1 MLNWALQAGTLRLR
15 WRGTRQGAIGI
26 CPYYKKSDPRIR
38 RDSAGLNLSRPTES
52 NNNMIGRVLPRYLVL
67 VATLTLA
74 VVGMTW
80 MIYGQYRWLATDI
93 VERSVEEHKA
103 ILEGSYEGRARAQLH
118 RIADSI
124 AAASGQNDSAS
135 TSLLLE
141 KATLENEHLA
151 GVRYVR
157 RDLPIL
163 QAGDVPEQVGDVS
176 TQWAKDNL
184 YLTYPVTLGDENF
197 GVLIGNFTLNELRR
211 EVNQFR
217 RQLIG
222 QGRERRRASFIRIGI
237 ATLLMLGLCGVVIW
251 VIVKNQS
258 ARIRALKVQAEKLS
272 DADFG
277 EPLRVLHGDDLG
289 DLAEVFNN
297 MREKLK
303 RTTVSRDYID
313 NVLASMNEAIIVTS
327 ADGCIKRINEATAKM
342 LDYTEEELLGQS
354 LDLIVD
360 KRKSRV
366 FEAASPS
373 GIPREGFL
381 LTKSLESIPVS
392 FTASVIGGD
401 GIDSEDRVFAAQN
414 ITERRR
420 SEQRIRYLARIDPLT
435 KVSNRMQFQH
445 LLQRAIA
452 RAGRNKKSLYL
463 FYVDID
469 HFKDI
474 NDTFGHHAGDTTLET
489 VAKRLTAALPEGSV
503 IGRLAGDEFA
513 VIITRAD
520 GGVLTKLKLDKLARS
535 LLDRLA
541 DPFDVQG
548 HEVFLTASMGIA
560 CYPEDAPNVIDL
572 IRNADA
578 ALYHGKKQGGNVFS
592 YYAPAMNEAAVERLM
607 TRSKLK
613 RAFERDELLV
623 HYQPKYNLE
632 TGDVCGA
639 EALVRWELPERGI
652 ILPSDFIPIA
662 EETNLI
668 VEIGEWVLDRVC
680 EDFRYWQR
688 SVSTPGRVSVNL
700 SLKQLRQR
708 NFISRISSILRSYQ
722 VSPTSLE
729 LEITETTLMENPIRT
744 IKLLDELYSLGLHLA
759 IDDFGTGYSSLS
771 ALQQFPITTLKID
784 KSFVRHVASNADD
797 ATIVGTIIHMG
808 RSLQMDVVAEGVES
822 EEQLNF
828 LQTLDCTY
836 VQGLLFGEPMSS
848 DNYLELLL
856 AQAEGTDTHRAL
868 FA

>member
-1 MLNWALQAGTLRLR
+1 MPA
-15 WRGTRQGAIGI
+15 
-26 CPYYKKSDPRIR
+26 
-38 RDSAGLNLSRPTES
+38 
-52 NNNMIGRVLPRYLVL
+52 
-67 VATLTLA
+67 
-74 VVGMTW
+74 
-80 MIYGQYRWLATDI
+80 
-93 VERSVEEHKA
+93 
-103 ILEGSYEGRARAQLH
+103 
-118 RIADSI
+118 
-124 AAASGQNDSAS
+124 
-135 TSLLLE
+135 
-141 KATLENEHLA
+141 
-151 GVRYVR
+151 
-157 RDLPIL
+157 
-163 QAGDVPEQVGDVS
+163 QAGDAS
-176 TQWAKDNL
+176 TQWTKNNL
-184 YLTYPVTLGDENF
+184 YLTHPVTLGADNL
-197 GVLIGNFTLNELRR
+197 GVLISNFTLKELRN
-211 EVNQFR
+211 EVRQFEQ
-217 RQLIG
+217 QLRG
-222 QGRERRRASFIRIGI
+222 QGRERRRESFVRIGI
-237 ATLLMLGLCGVVIW
+237 ATLLVLGLCGVVIW
-251 VIVKNQS
+251 VIVKAQS
-258 ARIRALKVQAEKLS
+258 ARIRALKAQAEKLS

-277 EPLRVLHGDDLG
+277 EPLRVLRGDDLG

-297 MREKLK
+297 MRDKLK
-303 RTTVSRDYID
+303 RTTVSRDYVD

-342 LDYTEEELLGQS
+342 LEYTEEELVGQS
-354 LDLIVD
+354 LELIVD
-360 KRKSRV
+360 KRQSRV
-366 FEAASPS
+366 FESDSPS
-373 GIPREGFL
+373 GTPREGFL

-392 FTASVIGGD
+392 YTASIISGD
-401 GIDSEDRVFAAQN
+401 GIDAEDRVFAAQN

-420 SEQRIRYLARIDPLT
+420 SEQRIQYLARIDPLT
-435 KVSNRMQFQH
+435 KVANRMQFQH

-452 RAGRNKKSLYL
+452 RASRDKKSISL
-463 FYVDID
+463 FYLDID

-474 NDTFGHHAGDTTLET
+474 NDTFGHLAGDTTLET
-489 VAKRLTAALPEGSV
+489 VAKRLTAACPDGSV

-513 VIITRAD
+513 VIITGAD
-520 GGVLTKLKLDKLARS
+520 GGEPTMAMLDTLARNV
-535 LLDRLA
+535 LERLA
-541 DPFDVQG
+541 EPFDVQG

-560 CYPEDAPNVIDL
+560 GYPEDAPNVIDL

-578 ALYHGKKQGGNVFS
+578 ALYYGKKEGGNIFS
-592 YYAPAMNEAAVERLM
+592 HYAPAMNEAAVERLM
-607 TRSKLK
+607 TKSKLK

-632 TGDVCGA
+632 TGEVCGA

-652 ILPSDFIPIA
+652 VFPSDFIPIA
-662 EETNLI
+662 EESNLI
-668 VEIGEWVLDRVC
+668 VQIGEWVLDRVC

-688 SVSTPGRVSVNL
+688 SVSSPGRVSINL
-700 SLKQLRQR
+700 SLKQLRQP
-708 NFISRISSILRSYQ
+708 NFINRINSILRSYQ

-771 ALQQFPITTLKID
+771 ALQQFPISTLKID
-784 KSFVRHVASNADD
+784 RSFVREVATNADD

-836 VQGLLFGEPMSS
+836 VQGLLFGDPMSS